1 MRDNSRKAYAI
12 IFCTFLLGAVAG
24 LAAGSFMWKQP
35 SASSSGYNGMVD
47 ELSTELKLS
56 PEQRQQVEKILNE
69 SRQQF
74 QEIRKQVHPKFSEI
88 RLRYREK
95 ISSILTPEQIGSFEM
110 WKQKQDAKREHR
122 RPDNAPG
129 K

>member
-12 IFCTFLLGAVAG
+12 IFSTFLLGALAG
-24 LAAGSFMWKQP
+24 LAAGSFIWKQP
-35 SASSSGYNGMVD
+35 SAGSPGYNSMVD
-47 ELSTELKLS
+47 ELSAELKLT
-56 PEQRQQVEKILNE
+56 PDQQQQVEKILNE

-74 QEIRKQVHPKFSEI
+74 QEIRKQVHPKFSQI
-88 RLRYREK
+88 RLQYREK
-95 ISSILTPEQIGSFEM
+95 ISSILTPEQNADFEK
-110 WKQKQDAKREHR
+110 WKHKQDAKREHK